1 MTDLEV
7 DEVENRG
14 RKKIEFDDKDWRTID
29 QLCAIQCTGEEIAG
43 VLDVDYDTLNA
54 RINEEHG
61 VNFSDY
67 YKRKSSRG
75 KMSLRRKQHEVALA
89 GNPTMLIWLG
99 KQYLEQKDKHEV
111 ENEYDFVTPVTVN
124 VSVKDASKPKP

>member
-1 MTDLEV
+1 MADDIKKV
-7 DEVENRG
+7 G
-14 RKKIEFDDKDWRTID
+14 RPVLMLTEKDWHTID

-43 VLDVDYDTLNA
+43 VLDIDYDTLNA
-54 RINEEHG
+54 RINDEYG

-75 KMSLRRKQHEVALA
+75 KMSLRRKQHEVALS

-111 ENEYDFVTPVTVN
+111 ENEHDFVTPVTVN